1 MLLFHDT
8 KLIRVNK
15 ELIIRSNS
23 SAVDFALLKDGKLIE
38 LNKEIEDN
46 KFSVGDIFFA
56 KVRKSIPGLN
66 AAFVNVGHE
75 KDGFLHYHDLGPKLP
90 SLLKFIKQ
98 VSTGKTKDY
107 LLKNFKLETDI
118 EKDGMVG
125 DVIKSN
131 QHILVQVVKEPIS
144 TKGPRISSELSLA
157 GRYMVLVPFSDR
169 ISISQKI
176 EDRDEKNRL
185 KRLVKS
191 IRPKNFGVIV
201 RTVAKDKKVAELDAD
216 LQQLLQ
222 RWKKMCGSLAKIN
235 KFPTKVLSEINRSSS
250 ILRDI
255 FDDSFSGIHVDDAQL
270 CDEITEYIDR
280 IAPKKKNIVKHYT
293 NGLPIFEKF
302 GIERQIKTSFGK
314 TVSMQKGAYLVI
326 EHTEALHVIDVNSG
340 NRSNKSRSQE
350 DTAMEVNMISATEIA
365 RQLRLRDM
373 GGIIVVDFIDLN
385 SAENRKKLFEHL
397 REEMSQDRT
406 KHKILPPSKFGLIQ
420 ITRQRVRPEM
430 NIKTKEPNPNQNGEV
445 EAPIVLLDKI
455 NADLNKIVNH
465 AQHRN
470 KKIALHLH
478 PFIAAYLCK
487 GFPSIRTQW
496 YFTHKKWIKIVPRD
510 AYQYLNYRF
519 FDEKKRKS
527 IRI

>member
-1 MLLFHDT
+1 M
-8 KLIRVNK
+8 NK

-38 LNKEIEDN
+38 LNKEVEDN
-46 KFSVGDIFFA
+46 KFSVGDIFYA
-56 KVRKSIPGLN
+56 KVRKSVSGLN

-98 VSTGKTKDY
+98 ISTGKTKDY
-107 LLKNFKLETDI
+107 LLKNFKFEAEI
-118 EKDGMVG
+118 EKTGKVSD
-125 DVIKSN
+125 ILNSN

-176 EDRDEKNRL
+176 EDREEKNRL
-185 KRLVKS
+185 KRLVQS
-191 IRPKNFGVIV
+191 IRPKNFGVII
-201 RTVAKDKKVAELDAD
+201 RTVAQDKKVAELDAD
-216 LQQLLQ
+216 LQQLLT
-222 RWKKMCGSLAKIN
+222 RWKKMCASLSKFN
-235 KFPTKVLSEINRSSS
+235 KYPTKVLSEINRSSS

-255 FDDSFSGIHVDDAQL
+255 FDDSFTGIHVDDKGLLEEVQDYL
-270 CDEITEYIDR
+270 ET
-280 IAPKKKNIVKHYT
+280 IAPKKKGIVKHYA
-293 NGLPIFEKF
+293 NSLPIFEKY
-302 GIERQIKTSFGK
+302 GIERQIKTAFGK

-340 NRSNKSRSQE
+340 NRSNKAKSQE

-373 GGIIVVDFIDLN
+373 GGIIVVDFIDLA
-385 SAENRKKLFEHL
+385 SSDNRRKLFEHL
-397 REEMSQDRT
+397 KEEMSSDRT

-430 NIKTKEPNPNQNGEV
+430 NIKTKEPNPNINGEV

-455 NADLNKIVNH
+455 NADLNKIVKH
-465 AQHRN
+465 AKHR
-470 KKIALHLH
+470 KKKLQLHVH
-478 PFIAAYLCK
+478 PFIAAYLNQ
-487 GFPSIRTQW
+487 GVFSIRTKWWWQ
-496 YFTHKKWIKIVPRD
+496 HKKWIKIVPRD
-510 AYQYLNYRF
+510 AYQYLHYRF
-519 FDEKKRKS
+519 SDQKNKALRG
-527 IRI
+527 